1 MKIEKLYY
9 FLSVA
14 KHLNF
19 TRAAQECHIAQPA
32 ISEQI
37 SSLERE
43 LGVQL
48 FERGARSIRLTAAGE
63 VFYQNISRFVQ
74 NYEQSLREVRTSLQ
88 ETKAEYMQTD
98 AISSS
103 AYLPNIIPGTRVHL
117 GFLIAVAAAVAVL
130 AVSVSAAV
138 LWLSPSEVAD
148 RVEEPLLAEAFQGD
162 DAIVLDESMTAGDY
176 QITLAGMV
184 SGEDLSVPTD
194 YNGEII
200 SDRTYAVFR
209 VARAD
214 GAPLTDYPDLSYSPL
229 VDGYHVSCVNA
240 WTLGTTTQQFI
251 EDGVIY
257 CLFDCR
263 NLEMFADHPVRF
275 AIYEGGVPNT
285 DLFSMAEDGTISL
298 RENVV
303 GVLFTLPLDESR
315 ADPAAAKAFVE
326 STGLFWEPVT
336 DAELAE
342 QEAAGSDTLE
352 ALCGVNYR
360 PYIVETITMQME
372 NRMAKN
378 PEVVYFPIREDRPLT
393 DYVAI
398 DETTAF
404 TLDED
409 GNIVATGVTDKNG
422 IAIFTLRYGKYTYQ
436 EYNAPEGYKI
446 DESEYAFEIKED
458 GQIVKAT
465 MTNEKIPEELITTP
479 KTGDDSRPG
488 LWIGLSALSGA
499 GVAAFGILTAVK
511 MRKRKE
517 EDKA

>member
-1 MKIEKLYY
+1 MNRQDY
-9 FLSVA
+9 
-14 KHLNF
+14 
-19 TRAAQECHIAQPA
+19 RAAFDAVDFSQDFEEQTLQRLAAARQT
-32 ISEQI
+32 SEKEQNKM
-37 SSLERE
+37 SMNRTKK
-43 LGVQL
+43 
-48 FERGARSIRLTAAGE
+48 TA
-63 VFYQNISRFVQ
+63 
-74 NYEQSLREVRTSLQ
+74 LL
-88 ETKAEYMQTD
+88 
-98 AISSS
+98 
-103 AYLPNIIPGTRVHL
+103 
-117 GFLIAVAAAVAVL
+117 VAAAVALL
-130 AVSVSAAV
+130 AVTVSAAV
-138 LWLSPSEVAD
+138 LWLSPAQVAD

-162 DAIVLDESMTAGDY
+162 DAIVLDESVTAGDY

-200 SDRTYAVFR
+200 NDRTYAVFR

-214 GAPLTDYPDLSYSPL
+214 GEPLTDYPNLNYSPL
-229 VDGYHVSCVNA
+229 VDGYHVRCVNA

-251 EDGVIY
+251 EDGVVY

-263 NLEMFADHPVRF
+263 NLEIFADHPVRF

-372 NRMAKN
+372 NRMEKD
-378 PEVVYFPIREDRPLT
+378 PEIVYFPIQEDRPLT
-393 DYVAI
+393 DYAAI

-404 TLDED
+404 TLDEH
-409 GNIVATGVTDKNG
+409 GNIVITFPAGTVTDAAHG
-422 IAIFTLRYGKYTYQ
+422 EQIFRLPQ
-436 EYNAPEGYKI
+436 P
-446 DESEYAFEIKED
+446 
-458 GQIVKAT
+458 
-465 MTNEKIPEELITTP
+465 
-479 KTGDDSRPG
+479 
-488 LWIGLSALSGA
+488 
-499 GVAAFGILTAVK
+499 
-511 MRKRKE
+511 
-517 EDKA
+517 